1 MIILGLVAATPLVP
15 EDDRITVYAV
25 SIVIGT
31 VAQLLW
37 LLPSLRGKGPFP
49 SRWAAQLGRAA
60 GARAH
65 AAGHA
70 RRWG

>member
-1 MIILGLVAATPLVP
+1 MGLAAATPLVP

-37 LLPSLRGKGPFP
+37 LLPSLRG
-49 SRWAAQLGRAA
+49 RARLA
-60 GARAH
+60 LAWRCAP
-65 AAGHA
+65 AVRRVLVLMLPGHA
-70 RRWG
+70 RAWG